1 VLLAINSLVCGGAEA
16 QLVRLAAHLRAN
28 DHTVAVMTL
37 LPGDHHLPALTALD
51 VPVHEVD
58 MHPRLRAGSS
68 VAGARAIIQ
77 REQPDVVISFLYQAT
92 MATRLACAGPGA
104 PPHIASMRDE
114 HFGGRLRDLALRL
127 TDRLSVRTVVNSH
140 VTAARLV
147 DRGVVSANR
156 ARVVPNGLDPSTFEL
171 PAGTRGETRRELG
184 VADESP
190 GQTFVW
196 LGIGRLQPQK
206 SWDVLLDAIAALPPE
221 IRNRQQW
228 YVVGEGPL
236 EQQLKDQAE
245 QLAISDRVRFLG
257 PRSDVPRLFAA
268 SDALVLS
275 SWHEGMPNVVLEAM
289 AARRPVVATNVGAV
303 RELVEDGT
311 TGLVVSPRQPAA
323 LAKAMHDLASRPSE
337 DRTAMGDR
345 ARAVVDEGYTLSA
358 TMPLWSALLTDCGLT
373 ADPQI
378 PSVAALR

>member
-1 VLLAINSLVCGGAEA
+1 
-16 QLVRLAAHLRAN
+16 
-28 DHTVAVMTL
+28 
-37 LPGDHHLPALTALD
+37 LPAN
-51 VPVHEVD
+51 
-58 MHPRLRAGSS
+58 
-68 VAGARAIIQ
+68 AR
-77 REQPDVVISFLYQAT
+77 D
-92 MATRLACAGPGA
+92 
-104 PPHIASMRDE
+104 
-114 HFGGRLRDLALRL
+114 
-127 TDRLSVRTVVNSH
+127 
-140 VTAARLV
+140 
-147 DRGVVSANR
+147 
-156 ARVVPNGLDPSTFEL
+156 
-171 PAGTRGETRRELG
+171 ETRRELG
-184 VADESP
+184 VQDESP
-190 GQTFVW
+190 GETFVW

-221 IRNRQQW
+221 VRNRQQW

-303 RELVEDGT
+303 PELVEDGT
-311 TGLVVSPRQPAA
+311 TGLVVNPREPAA
-323 LAKAMHDLASRPSE
+323 LANAMHDLASRPSD

-345 ARAVVDEGYTLSA
+345 ARAVVEERYTLPV
-358 TMPLWSALLTDCGLT
+358 TMPMWSALLTDCGLT

-378 PSVAALR
+378 PSEVALR